1 MISKLASSHDTT
13 MTTKP
18 VPAYTLTYLAI
29 AVMTKKSLT
38 DFERIERIVTLESS
52 PYGSAYFVEEGFDDR
67 VHYPTLTDLEC
78 FSKIFDHVPIH
89 FVDTSVNYNEAPDK
103 SICITIANCNLK
115 IMELSNR
122 LR

>member
-1 MISKLASSHDTT
+1 M
-13 MTTKP
+13 
-18 VPAYTLTYLAI
+18 
-29 AVMTKKSLT
+29 
-38 DFERIERIVTLESS
+38 LESS
-52 PYGSAYFVEEGFDDR
+52 PYGSAHFVEGFEDR
-67 VHYPTLTDLEC
+67 VHGTVLGGDSTDLEW